1 MERIHADPTRR
12 TGSGIRE
19 GVSPALRGAKATAS
33 IPSVFGD
40 ARAKTVHRRIDPAP
54 KAVPTAPETTSRMCW
69 RAAIASGT
77 GENRGGHRAR
87 VA

>member
-1 MERIHADPTRR
+1 MERVHADPTRR

-19 GVSPALRGAKATAS
+19 GVSPALRGEKAIAS

-40 ARAKTVHRRIDPAP
+40 ARAKTVRRHIGPTP
-54 KAVPTAPETTSRMCW
+54 KAVPTAPETTSRMRW
-69 RAAIASGT
+69 RAAIASAT
-77 GENRGGHRAR
+77 GENRGGRRAG